1 MAADEK
7 FPLALPQ
14 GTILAGQYVIDH
26 ALGQGG
32 FGITYKATDHKTGQK
47 VAVKEFFP
55 ETMATRT
62 QTTVTAF
69 TGERGESFA
78 YGKSCFLQEAETLA
92 EFIGNKN
99 IVKVHSY
106 FEENG
111 TAYFVMDFV
120 EGTSFDQYIKEHGGR
135 IGYEDAERI
144 LLPVMDALSA
154 VHGRGIVHRDVTPDN
169 IYITKDGTVK
179 LLDFGAARYSLGD
192 KSRSLDVVLKHGFAP
207 KEQYTRHGKQ
217 GPFTDVYTVGASF
230 YFAITGRRPP
240 DSIDR
245 MDEDDLV
252 PPSRLGVTISPA
264 KEAAILQAMNV
275 QPTERFQT
283 MAAFKQALLAGP
295 ATSAQPQQSTVQQRF
310 FTAPVQPQGGQIPPS
325 QVGAP
330 PQMRPQGG
338 QIPPSQVGAPPQ
350 MRPQGGQIP
359 PSQVGAP
366 PQMRPQGGQIPPS
379 QVGAPP
385 QMRPQGGQIPPSQFG
400 SQTQRMGQNN
410 QPPVQNGNKKKWI
423 LPVSIGGGVVALIA
437 IIGIA
442 VAIGTGIKNKEEQ
455 TAHYDT
461 VDEPGS
467 NNNNT
472 GNSGYNT
479 PDSETET
486 QELPGIQNV
495 EILGNTPNNIMNY
508 GQLAYDGTDAFF
520 GYPGGHG
527 LAGLYGNGDAAFLDE
542 DGYVRCISIVGDTIY
557 YINNGS
563 AYSINRDGTD
573 KTLIPE
579 LADYGSI
586 ATLYVAEDCFYIYN
600 NNYSDTAMLSCIER
614 GTGEVVGELECGESS
629 WLTFLDG
636 YVYYLQEDDYG
647 SRELRKVPANDIGSE
662 SVQVLGSE
670 DVNNCYALVSEEQ
683 YVYGIYSNEDAG
695 QVNVIQYDVQNSYI
709 ACTYTFTDW
718 KGTFPIINVC
728 NQYVYF
734 VFEEYSDSG
743 DVYSSV
749 YRFKAEPSDDSFD
762 TPLVYEG
769 EAGDYFFHLSVLEE
783 DKSVAISSW
792 DMLDNIDALVSANM
806 DGSGEP
812 SVLKDEFGND
822 E

>member
-62 QTTVTAF
+62 QATVTAF

-154 VHGRGIVHRDVTPDN
+154 VHSRGIVHRDVTPDN

-283 MAAFKQALLAGP
+283 MAAFKQALLAGSETAAP
-295 ATSAQPQQSTVQQRF
+295 PQQSTVQQRF
-310 FTAPVQPQGGQIPPS
+310 FTAPVQ
-325 QVGAP
+325 
-330 PQMRPQGG
+330 
-338 QIPPSQVGAPPQ
+338 
-350 MRPQGGQIP
+350 PQGGQIP

-461 VDEPGS
+461 VDEPGN

-486 QELPGIQNV
+486 QELPGIENV

-508 GQLAYDGTDAFF
+508 GMLAYDGTDAFLS
-520 GYPGGHG
+520 YPGGHG

-542 DGYVRCISIVGDTIY
+542 DGYVRCISIVGDQIY
-557 YINNGS
+557 YINTGT
-563 AYSINRDGTD
+563 AYCVNRDGTG
-573 KTLIPE
+573 KTMIPE
-579 LADYGSI
+579 LSAYEKI
-586 ATLYVAEDCFYIYN
+586 ATLYISEDCYYIYQN
-600 NNYSDTAMLSCIER
+600 GYSDMGVLRCIVR
-614 GTGEVVGELECGESS
+614 GTGEVAGELEIEDSA
-629 WLTFLDG
+629 WLTFLNG
-636 YVYYLQEDDYG
+636 YVYYLQDDSSG
-647 SRELRKVPANDIGSE
+647 SRTMRRVPANDIGGQSE
-662 SVQVLGSE
+662 LVLDTETLSGG
-670 DVNNCYALVSEEQ
+670 YILVSEGK
-683 YVYGIYSNEDAG
+683 YVYAVGYFEDAEEMKF
-695 QVNVIQYDVQNSYI
+695 IQYDVSTDSV
-709 ACTYTFTDW
+709 ACTYTISSCQ
-718 KGTFPIINVC
+718 KSFPVVNVS
-728 NQYVYF
+728 NQYVYYGI
-734 VFEEYSDSG
+734 EYYAENGDYLNSDI
-743 DVYSSV
+743 
-749 YRFKAEPSDDSFD
+749 YRFKADPDDESDSFD
-762 TPLVYEG
+762 TMLVYEG
-769 EAGDYFFHLSVLEE
+769 EKGDYFSYLSALEE
-783 DKSVAISSW
+783 DYTVEVSIWGNRDAIVSVS
-792 DMLDNIDALVSANM
+792 M
-806 DGSGEP
+806 DGEGEP
-812 SVLKDEFGND
+812 SVLEDEYGND

>member
-135 IGYEDAERI
+135 ISYEDAERI

-310 FTAPVQPQGGQIPPS
+310 FTAPVQQ
-325 QVGAP
+325 
-330 PQMRPQGG
+330 
-338 QIPPSQVGAPPQ
+338 
-350 MRPQGGQIP
+350 
-359 PSQVGAP
+359 
-366 PQMRPQGGQIPPS
+366 QGGQIPPS

-410 QPPVQNGNKKKWI
+410 QLPVQNGNKKKWI

-461 VDEPGS
+461 VDEPGN

-472 GNSGYNT
+472 GNSGYGT
-479 PDSETET
+479 ADSEPETET
-486 QELPGIQNV
+486 QELSGIQNV

-508 GQLAYDGTDAFF
+508 GMLAYDGTDAFLS
-520 GYPGGHG
+520 YPGGHG

>member
-135 IGYEDAERI
+135 ISYEDAERI

-179 LLDFGAARYSLGD
+179 RLDFGAARYSLGD

-310 FTAPVQPQGGQIPPS
+310 FTAPVQQ
-325 QVGAP
+325 
-330 PQMRPQGG
+330 
-338 QIPPSQVGAPPQ
+338 
-350 MRPQGGQIP
+350 
-359 PSQVGAP
+359 
-366 PQMRPQGGQIPPS
+366 QGGQIPPS

-410 QPPVQNGNKKKWI
+410 QLPVQNGNKKKWI

-461 VDEPGS
+461 VDEPGN

-472 GNSGYNT
+472 GNSGYGT
-479 PDSETET
+479 ADSEPETET
-486 QELPGIQNV
+486 QELSGIQNV

-508 GQLAYDGTDAFF
+508 GMLAYDGTDAFLS
-520 GYPGGHG
+520 YPGGHG

-542 DGYVRCISIVGDTIY
+542 DGYVRCISIVGDQIY
-557 YINNGS
+557 YINTGT
-563 AYSINRDGTD
+563 AYCVNRDGTG
-573 KTLIPE
+573 KTMIPE
-579 LADYGSI
+579 LSAYEKI
-586 ATLYVAEDCFYIYN
+586 ATLYISEDCYYIYQN
-600 NNYSDTAMLSCIER
+600 GYSDMGVLRCIVR
-614 GTGEVVGELECGESS
+614 GTGEVAGELEIEDSA
-629 WLTFLDG
+629 WLSFLNG
-636 YVYYLQEDDYG
+636 YVYYLQDDSSG
-647 SRELRKVPANDIGSE
+647 SRTMRRVPANDIGGQSE
-662 SVQVLGSE
+662 LVLDTETLSGG
-670 DVNNCYALVSEEQ
+670 YLLVSEGK
-683 YVYGIYSNEDAG
+683 YVYAVGYSEDAEEMKF
-695 QVNVIQYDVQNSYI
+695 IQYDVSTDSV
-709 ACTYTFTDW
+709 ACTYTISSCQ
-718 KGTFPIINVC
+718 KSFPVVNVS
-728 NQYVYF
+728 NQYVYYGI
-734 VFEEYSDSG
+734 EYYAENGDYLNSDI
-743 DVYSSV
+743 
-749 YRFKAEPSDDSFD
+749 YRFKADPDDESDSFD
-762 TPLVYEG
+762 TMLVYEG
-769 EAGDYFFHLSVLEE
+769 EKGDYFSYLSALEE
-783 DKSVAISSW
+783 DYTVEVSIWGNRDAIVSVS
-792 DMLDNIDALVSANM
+792 M
-806 DGSGEP
+806 DGEGEP
-812 SVLKDEFGND
+812 SVLEDIYGND